1 MIFEIR
7 NYHYEPSMI
16 GAYRAWAA
24 AKAVPYIRNHLDL
37 VGFWVN
43 FDEAPIVGGKPLD
56 ELGSATVTWIIRWD
70 DMQTRNRV
78 MGGRCSDPRIGRRSW
93 QPIQASN
100 TTTAP
105 RRNTRS
111 RCRGESHRGAIRM
124 QATEAI
130 LVPVLNEEGA
140 IGPF

>member
-24 AKAVPYIRNHLDL
+24 AKAVPYIRSHLDL

-43 FDEAPIVGGKPLD
+43 FDEAPLVSGKPLD

-78 MGGRCSDPRIGRRSW
+78 MGEVFGSEDW
-93 QPIQASN
+93 QEIMAANPGQQHY
-100 TTTAP
+100 
-105 RRNTRS
+105 
-111 RCRGESHRGAIRM
+111 HR
-124 QATEAI
+124 TEAKFAES
-130 LVPVLNEEGA
+130 L
-140 IGPF
+140 